1 MTKKLSLLF
10 LICFLSALKINA
22 EVYEGSCG
30 DNVRYSLDT
39 STGVLKITGTGAMT
53 NYGSSSSVP
62 WYSYRSYIKSVDMAN
77 GVTSIGDFA
86 YQNCYG
92 LTFINIPQ
100 SVTSI
105 GERALANCSSLTS
118 VTIPPNVTSICREV
132 FDGCS
137 GLKSVII
144 PNGVT
149 YVSGYA
155 FYDCSSLTD
164 VYCYAEK
171 APSTGSYV
179 FKNVDISNA
188 TLYVPSTSISS
199 YKSTSPWSGFGNIV
213 ALNNEEPTPTGIA
226 INETNFPDEVFRN
239 YLLRQSYGQDGV
251 LTEEEI
257 AGVKSISVTSTMYS
271 TQRVNT
277 LQGIEFFTALTKLY
291 CTNNQITSL
300 DISKNTKL
308 TYIDCAQNQLTSLDV
323 SNNTELT
330 YLKCSSNKITSLGIA
345 KNTKLTNLLCDFNQ
359 LTSLDVSQNTALT
372 ELSCSTNKLTSLN
385 VSKKTALQSLQ
396 CQLNQLTS
404 LNVSGCT
411 KLTALYCFS
420 NQLTSLNVSGLTALS
435 ILSCYSNQI
444 KGAAMDVLVESL
456 PSVSYGT
463 MYVYNSYENELN
475 EMTTTQVAAAKAK
488 GWRPCYDNASDYT
501 GDTPTVEGIVI
512 NETNF
517 PDANF
522 RNYLLSQSYGS
533 DGILSDAEIA
543 GITSLKVG
551 GKSIK
556 KLQGIEYFT
565 ALIELDCCKSQI
577 DTLDLSHNLALTS
590 LRCYSNKLTSLDLS
604 KNTVLEELQCDNN
617 QLTSL
622 DVSGCKVLKRLY
634 CYNNQ
639 LISLDLSKNTALEKL
654 NCLNNK
660 LGYIDVSGCVS
671 LQTVHCYQNQIS
683 GKGMDAFVA
692 SLPTV
697 IDKALF
703 VIYSNNEGNVMTTA
717 QVAAAK
723 AKGWIP
729 KYYDG
734 KSWQEYAGSEPEVMK
749 CATPIVAFYGGK
761 LIFRCATPDV
771 KYVCKVGN
779 IEFET
784 DGTDVSLPSS
794 ITLSVY
800 ATKDGYEP
808 SDTITQDIDPRLLL
822 GKIGD
827 VNGDGEVDMSDVMFI
842 VNKILNGKF
851 PDE

>member
-1 MTKKLSLLF
+1 MAKKLSLLF
-10 LICFLSALKINA
+10 LICILSALSINA
-22 EVYEGSCG
+22 TVYSGSCG
-30 DNVRYSLDT
+30 ANGDNVKYSLDT
-39 STGVLKITGTGAMT
+39 STGLLSITGTGAMT
-53 NYGSSSSVP
+53 NYSSSSSVP
-62 WYSYRSYIKSVDMAN
+62 WYSNRSYIKSVDIAN

-86 YQNCYG
+86 YQYCYG

-118 VTIPPNVTSICREV
+118 VTIPPNVTSIRREV

-137 GLKSVII
+137 GLKSVVI

-164 VYCYAEK
+164 VYCYAEN

-239 YLLRQSYGQDGV
+239 YLLSQSYGQDGV

-291 CTNNQITSL
+291 CTNNRITSL

-330 YLKCSSNKITSLGIA
+330 YLKCSSNKITSLGIT

-411 KLTALYCFS
+411 KLAKLYCFS
-420 NQLTSLNVSGLTALS
+420 NQLTSLSVSGFTMLS
-435 ILSCYSNQI
+435 ILSCYSNKI
-444 KGAAMDVLVESL
+444 KGTAMDILVSSL
-456 PSVSYGT
+456 PTVSNGI
-463 MYVYNSYENELN
+463 MYVYNYYADEEN

-501 GDTPTVEGIVI
+501 GDTPTVEGIAI

-533 DGILSDAEIA
+533 DGILTEKEIA
-543 GITSLKVG
+543 GVTEIEGYYKQ
-551 GKSIK
+551 IK
-556 KLQGIEYFT
+556 NIQGIEFFT
-565 ALIELDCCKSQI
+565 ELT
-577 DTLDLSHNLALTS
+577 TLWCSD
-590 LRCYSNKLTSLDLS
+590 
-604 KNTVLEELQCDNN
+604 N

-622 DVSGCKVLKRLY
+622 DVSKNTRLKVLN
-634 CYNNQ
+634 CYTNQ
-639 LISLDLSKNTALEKL
+639 LTSLDVSKNTALETLSCIDNQLTSLDVSQNTALKQLYCGWNQLTSLDASKNLTLTRLDCAFNQLTSL
-654 NCLNNK
+654 N
-660 LGYIDVSGCVS
+660 VSGCTK
-671 LQTVHCYQNQIS
+671 LKYLDCYENQI
-683 GKGMDAFVA
+683 KGAAMDALVE
-692 SLPTV
+692 SLPV
-697 IDKALF
+697 ISNGTMN
-703 VIYSNNEGNVMTTA
+703 VIYNTNEGNVMTTT

-723 AKGWIP
+723 AKGWTP
-729 KYYDG
+729 LYYDG
-734 KSWQEYAGSEPEVMK
+734 GSWQEYAGSEPEVKK
-749 CATPIVAFYGGK
+749 CATPIFAYFNGK
-761 LIFRCATPDV
+761 LIIKCATEGA
-771 KYVCKVGN
+771 KYVCNLG
-779 IEFET
+779 FET
-784 DGTDVSLPSS
+784 DNDLTLPSKVKIS
-794 ITLSVY
+794 LY

-808 SDTITQDIDPRLLL
+808 SDTITQEIDPRLLL

-842 VNKILNGKF
+842 VNKILNRKF